1 MRNLNKFGEGFRL
14 LGLVMLYEA
23 VTVAGLIGIATKRK
37 ADVGKTSIIGSA
49 VLLPMLEEIAKDKA
63 KRKGCLWHFI
73 FALNSAEIITNC
85 CTKEKV
91 KYFGFKNLFKG
102 RLIVATVLH
111 GVTGILHK
119 KNGGI
124 AALIYHMAWNTCGL
138 TSPKF
143 QKLILGKEE
152 QPVK

>member
-1 MRNLNKFGEGFRL
+1 
-14 LGLVMLYEA
+14 MLYEA
-23 VTVAGLIGIATKRK
+23 VAVAGLVGIATKRK
-37 ADVGKTSIIGSA
+37 TDVNKTSVIGSA
-49 VLLPMLEEIAKDKA
+49 IILPVIEEIAKDKA
-63 KRKGCLWHFI
+63 KRKGALWHFI
-73 FALNSAEIITNC
+73 FTLNSFEIISNC

-91 KYFGFKNLFKG
+91 KYFGFKNLLKG

-119 KNGGI
+119 RNGGV

-138 TSPKF
+138 TVPKF

-152 QPVK
+152 QQVKDEMRKERYGKSPYRSLF